1 MEVNDG
7 LLTCAGF
14 EEGEVIGIG
23 NEEILREDCWA
34 EGVAEDVEVL
44 LDVGITIGHIGAEF
58 HAGKVLG
65 NGGVEV

>member
-7 LLTCAGF
+7 LLTCVGF

-23 NEEILREDCWA
+23 HEEILREDSWA

-44 LDVGITIGHIGAEF
+44 LDVGIAIGYIGSEL
-58 HAGKVLG
+58 HAGEVLG
-65 NGGVEV
+65 CSGV

>member
-7 LLTCAGF
+7 LLTCVGF

-23 NEEILREDCWA
+23 HEEILREDSWA

-44 LDVGITIGHIGAEF
+44 LDVGIAIGYIGSEL
-58 HAGKVLG
+58 HAGEVLG
-65 NGGVEV
+65 GSGV